1 MKKTILSLILII
13 ATSTA
18 MAVDVVA
25 PAQTE
30 DQKKAEQIAKEN
42 EAKKPTIEQK
52 RAELKKKH
60 ALKKQEKADK
70 LEAAEKAKAEVKA
83 NAESGDS
90 TAAQIVKEIKDQQ
103 QTDAVREDRTR

>member
-1 MKKTILSLILII
+1 MKKTLLSLALII
-13 ATSTA
+13 AASTA
-18 MAVDVVA
+18 LAVDVVT

-30 DQKKAEQIAKEN
+30 DQKKAEQIVKEN

-60 ALKKQEKADK
+60 ALKKQEKAAK
-70 LEAAEKAKAEVKA
+70 LEAAEKAKAEAKT

-90 TAAQIVKEIKDQQ
+90 TAAQLVKEIKDQQ
-103 QTDAVREDRTR
+103 QTDAVREDKNR